1 MGRNL
6 GLVEELVR
14 NLDTQTSQ
22 VIIEARI
29 VEARSTFVRQIG
41 VQWGGTGFADT
52 GHGNPTGLVFP
63 HNVGVGGGATD
74 GDTPDRRPGPRGP
87 LGHRRRQPELRGQP
101 AGGGR
106 HRQPVARSV

>member
-1 MGRNL
+1 MPAVADERTNTLIVSDVGRNL
-6 GLVEELVR
+6 GLIEELVR

-63 HNVGVGGGATD
+63 HNIGIGGGATD
-74 GDTPDRRPGPRGP
+74 GNAPLEGLVPGPRSGTGAP
-87 LGHRRRQPELRGQP
+87 PCQSPN
-101 AGGGR
+101 
-106 HRQPVARSV
+106 